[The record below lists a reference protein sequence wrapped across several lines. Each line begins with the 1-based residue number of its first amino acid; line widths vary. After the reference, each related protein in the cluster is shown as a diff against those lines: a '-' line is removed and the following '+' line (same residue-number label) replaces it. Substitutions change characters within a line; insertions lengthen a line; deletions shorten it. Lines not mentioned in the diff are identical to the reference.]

1 MFCLLQS
8 YFTETRSDPK
18 QKLKKQSKQN
28 YIYRDELDKKSSIL
42 PRKLKKTAK
51 ESEAAKPL
59 LQKED
64 GKKNIERENHH
75 GDGGGGSG
83 SGSGG
88 MKVRVLMTK
97 EEAARLLSKC
107 KDGGVLQFKDVACE
121 LIQIPQNRVS
131 VVDSSQT
138 VSPIS
143 IPNPVQL
150 FKTNDGVLESIPEEE
165 L

>member
-1 MFCLLQS
+1 MLGLLQS

-42 PRKLKKTAK
+42 PRKLKKRAK
-51 ESEAAKPL
+51 EGEATKPL

-75 GDGGGGSG
+75 GDGGSG
-83 SGSGG
+83 SRSGG

-143 IPNPVQL
+143 IPNPVPL